1 MVLKKTLL
9 YVFMAWLYGITLC
22 NENPDRTLT

>member
-9 YVFMAWLYGITLC
+9 YSFKK
-22 NENPDRTLT
+22 